1 MIHIA
6 IEGDE
11 LVIRLEGLALLA
23 AARREL
29 RVPLAHITGAAPA
42 PERSGG
48 WLAGLLH
55 SHHAG
60 THLPG
65 MVKAG
70 TFMADDGPVFYAAIH
85 LERAVAVELRDERF
99 RRLVVEPPDDE
110 TPDACAA
117 QIRAAAEGAQPQADA

>member
-1 MIHIA
+1 MIHIE
-6 IEGDE
+6 IEGDA
-11 LVIRLEGLALLA
+11 LVIRLEGLAALA

-29 RVPLAHITGAAPA
+29 RVPLAHITGATPA
-42 PERSGG
+42 PERSGS
-48 WLAGLLH
+48 WLASLLN

-70 TFMADDGPVFYAAIH
+70 TFMADDGPAFYAAVH

-99 RRLVVEPPDDE
+99 RRLVIEPGDHE

-117 QIRAAAEGAQPQADA
+117 RIHAAAGLSSS

>member
-1 MIHIA
+1 MIHVT
-6 IEGDE
+6 IEGDA
-11 LVIRLEGLALLA
+11 LVIRLEGLARLA

-29 RVPLAHITGAAPA
+29 RVPLAHITGATPA
-42 PERSGG
+42 PQPSGG
-48 WLAGLLH
+48 WLAALLR

-70 TFMADDGPVFYAAIH
+70 AFMADDGLEFYAAIH

-99 RRLVVEPPDDE
+99 RRLVIEPPDDE
-110 TPDACAA
+110 PPGACAA
-117 QIRAAAEGAQPQADA
+117 RIRAAAGLSDA